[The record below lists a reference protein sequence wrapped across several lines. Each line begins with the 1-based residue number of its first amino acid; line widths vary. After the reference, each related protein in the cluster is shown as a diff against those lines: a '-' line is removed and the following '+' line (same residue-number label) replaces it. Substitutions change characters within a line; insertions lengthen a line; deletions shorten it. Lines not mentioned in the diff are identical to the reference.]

1 MAILEMIPREYW
13 RQLYIELKFVW
24 EKLESERI
32 EQNKKEHERRSAEY
46 DEAIKQKQ
54 KKAAR
59 ISRSKPESKTKKKE
73 YQKAYWAKKKQ
84 K

>member
-13 RQLYIELKFVW
+13 RQLYKELRSIW
-24 EKLESERI
+24 EKLETDRMNQEKAER
-32 EQNKKEHERRSAEY
+32 ERRSAEY